1 MSAREAYRAGSSGSR
16 VNPGTTNRE
25 RVAFNNGRQSSKEF
39 RRANGPN
46 KQRINNLQRGRQ
58 FNNRGPRW
66 DEKVGQGIRELG
78 GDVGTMG
85 KDGFNYGKK
94 GISSIYEAAMRG
106 LGYGVENQNRARE
119 NEKVLG
125 RDLLNN
131 MRESVM
137 TDSDIAF
144 EKKYLKLANMAQ
156 DNEKRDEYLK
166 VANSARRNAQI
177 SDRINFGLSEM
188 GMTEKPFA
196 GYESYQK
203 DFTGG
208 EGTGFDEG
216 SSPRFSQELFDQGLQ
231 GTAIGKAFM
240 AEANKAQDKEV
251 GDSLI
256 GNELAN
262 YNKAES
268 NYGQR
273 DVLLDQNVPAQ
284 DKFYEQF
291 DIAEALTPLQKYLL
305 QSQAQGRGGFEEDS
319 NQAMINAG
327 FDMDYIGPTTRMRF
341 TR

>member
-1 MSAREAYRAGSSGSR
+1 MAYSRDQGLGSYYKDQSNRGSTRGTNRDRIRNARNNYTLNRKPSKFNKAVKKGFNEAATMGRDVGNR
-16 VNPGTTNRE
+16 VNT
-25 RVAFNNGRQSSKEF
+25 
-39 RRANGPN
+39 
-46 KQRINNLQRGRQ
+46 
-58 FNNRGPRW
+58 
-66 DEKVGQGIRELG
+66 GI
-78 GDVGTMG
+78 T
-85 KDGFNYGKK
+85 
-94 GISSIYEAAMRG
+94 SIYDAATKFG
-106 LGYGVENQNRARE
+106 KYIGDNQYRARE
-119 NEKVLG
+119 NERVLG

-137 TDSDIAF
+137 TQEEKDF
-144 EKKYLKLANMAQ
+144 EKKYLGLAALAQ

-188 GMTEKPFA
+188 GMTKKPFA

-208 EGTGFDEG
+208 EGTGFDAG

-231 GTAIGKAFM
+231 GTAIGKAFI
-240 AEANKAQDKEV
+240 AEANKARDKEV

-262 YNKAES
+262 YKKAEP

-273 DVLLDQNVPAQ
+273 DVLLDQNVPYQ
-284 DKFYEQF
+284 DKFVEQF

-327 FDMDYIGPTTRMRF
+327 FDMDYIGPKTRMRF

>member
-1 MSAREAYRAGSSGSR
+1 MVTDNRDAYRAGISGARSYPG
-16 VNPGTTNRE
+16 NPDSFRRGQDS
-25 RVAFNNGRQSSKEF
+25 AKEF
-39 RRANGPN
+39 RRNRRN
-46 KQRINNLQRGRQ
+46 KKPSNKRYVS
-58 FNNRGPRW
+58 NRPSKL
-66 DEKVGQGIRELG
+66 EQGIKKLG
-78 GDVGTMG
+78 RDFGTMTKDFGNAG
-85 KDGFNYGKK
+85 KTGITGIYDAALKFGKYI
-94 GISSIYEAAMRG
+94 GD
-106 LGYGVENQNRARE
+106 NQYRARE

-131 MRESVM
+131 MRGSVM
-137 TDSDIAF
+137 SDSDIAF
-144 EKKYLKLANMAQ
+144 EKKYLKLADMAQ

-251 GDSLI
+251 GNSLI

-262 YNKAES
+262 YNKAEP

-327 FDMDYIGPTTRMRF
+327 FDMDYIGPKTRMRF

>member
-1 MSAREAYRAGSSGSR
+1 MVTDNRDAYRAGISGARSYPG
-16 VNPGTTNRE
+16 NPDSFRRGQDS
-25 RVAFNNGRQSSKEF
+25 AKEF
-39 RRANGPN
+39 RRNQRYKKPSN
-46 KQRINNLQRGRQ
+46 KRYAS
-58 FNNRGPRW
+58 NRPSKL
-66 DEKVGQGIRELG
+66 EQGIKRFG
-78 GDVGTMG
+78 NNAGAMAKDFGNAG
-85 KDGFNYGKK
+85 KT
-94 GISSIYEAAMRG
+94 GIKSIYDAAMQFG
-106 LGYGVENQNRARE
+106 KYIGDTQARAKQ
-119 NEKVLG
+119 NEKILG
-125 RDLLNN
+125 DAYSDEAKMSLMTGFGL
-131 MRESVM
+131 REGQEGYEGSDQAFYNKYRKLGDM
-137 TDSDIAF
+137 LSGKEAEEKYKIADSAF
-144 EKKYLKLANMAQ
+144 N
-156 DNEKRDEYLK
+156 
-166 VANSARRNAQI
+166 NAQI
-177 SDRINFGLSEM
+177 TNRMNYGLGQLGEDTLFKEGYDSYRNSISDEI
-188 GMTEKPFA
+188 
-196 GYESYQK
+196 
-203 DFTGG
+203 
-208 EGTGFDEG
+208 
-216 SSPRFSQELFDQGLQ
+216 SPRFNMENFMGGIDA
-231 GTAIGKAFM
+231 TPAGKAFM

>member
-1 MSAREAYRAGSSGSR
+1 MSAREAYIAGSSGSR

-39 RRANGPN
+39 RRNRRN
-46 KQRINNLQRGRQ
+46 KEPSNKRYVS
-58 FNNRGPRW
+58 NRPSKL
-66 DEKVGQGIRELG
+66 EQGIKKFGNNATAMARDFGNAGKTGITGFYDAALKFG
-78 GDVGTMG
+78 KYIGD
-85 KDGFNYGKK
+85 
-94 GISSIYEAAMRG
+94 
-106 LGYGVENQNRARE
+106 NQYRARE

-131 MRESVM
+131 MRGSVM
-137 TDSDIAF
+137 SDSDIAF
-144 EKKYLKLANMAQ
+144 EKKYLKLADMAQ

-188 GMTEKPFA
+188 GMTKKPFA

-240 AEANKAQDKEV
+240 AEANKARDKEV

-256 GNELAN
+256 GNEMAN
-262 YNKAES
+262 Y
-268 NYGQR
+268 
-273 DVLLDQNVPAQ
+273 
-284 DKFYEQF
+284 DKFVGGPEMLEGF
-291 DIAEALTPLQKYLL
+291 AFKNPLKPKIT
-305 QSQAQGRGGFEEDS
+305 E
-319 NQAMINAG
+319 
-327 FDMDYIGPTTRMRF
+327 FDMETFDPNLNPDIPFYKKRRPYYLNDYGF
-341 TR
+341 

>member
-1 MSAREAYRAGSSGSR
+1 MSAREAYRAGSSGGSR
-16 VNPGTTNRE
+16 VNTGTTNRE

-58 FNNRGPRW
+58 FNNRGLRW

-177 SDRINFGLSEM
+177 SDRINFGLSNM
-188 GMTEKPFA
+188 GMTKEPFA

-203 DFTGG
+203 DFKGFGDEG
-208 EGTGFDEG
+208 EARFSQNRFDEG
-216 SSPRFSQELFDQGLQ
+216 LQ
-231 GTAIGKAFM
+231 GSAIGKAFM
-240 AEANKAQDKEV
+240 AEANKAQNKEAEEKNN
-251 GDSLI
+251 SLI
-256 GNELAN
+256 GNKLVD
-262 YNKAES
+262 YNKFA
-268 NYGQR
+268 
-273 DVLLDQNVPAQ
+273 
-284 DKFYEQF
+284 
-291 DIAEALTPLQKYLL
+291 
-305 QSQAQGRGGFEEDS
+305 
-319 NQAMINAG
+319 
-327 FDMDYIGPTTRMRF
+327 GPTEMFDPNNIENGRWSENFSDPRLTEGDMNTLDPFLNPDIPFYKQRRPYYLHDYGF
-341 TR
+341 